1 MTMKVRDVMP
11 DASNATNFNV
21 VADSQTKVGTT
32 LDNLKSAV
40 QGETGAS
47 AKYAAFSKAAAEAGY
62 DQIARQF
69 AATSA
74 AEQIHIKLEV
84 AEIQKKEPD
93 YAPPEAPA
101 DVVGTKTD
109 LDLISGALGEIYET
123 SDMDPSFIKVAIDE
137 GEAGAQMVFTRAKL
151 AESVHAELYLDAYNN
166 IDAPDDRKFYL
177 CPVCGY
183 IHKGDDFEKCP
194 ICFAPKSAF
203 KEF

>member
-1 MTMKVRDVMP
+1 MTMKIRDVMP
-11 DASNATNFNV
+11 DAGNSTNFDV

-47 AKYAAFSKAAAEAGY
+47 AKYAAFSKAAAAAGY

-93 YAPPEAPA
+93 YVPPAAPT

-123 SDMDPSFIKVAIDE
+123 SDMYPSFIKVAIDE

-166 IDAPDDRKFYL
+166 IDAPDDSKFYL

-203 KEF
+203 QVF